1 MKCFNNLSCCL
12 ETVVLRRKKATK
24 DSLFLWNYG
33 NQQVSFMGNKV
44 LRIVA
49 DVKDQ
54 NELLAKLRKGEID
67 KKYFLQ
73 KMEEVNKN
81 GYK

>member
-1 MKCFNNLSCCL
+1 
-12 ETVVLRRKKATK
+12 
-24 DSLFLWNYG
+24 
-33 NQQVSFMGNKV
+33 MGNKV

-67 KKYFLQ
+67 KKDLLQ